1 MNQFYAILNDPQVA
15 ALFKS
20 GGLLLARILPIIILT
35 PMLGGNLLPRRL
47 RIGVSMLLVLA
58 LLPALSPATL
68 AAANITGVSYLV
80 YFGKELLIGLTMA
93 KMIDLLYQTFVSF
106 GAIVD
111 LSRGATIASVYDPVT
126 QQQQSILG
134 LFFLQCG
141 IVLFLVLGGHMV
153 VIEAFADSLATLPPT
168 ELLPARLQGETAVT
182 QILVLFAQMLI
193 VAVKL
198 SAPVLAVILLV
209 DVVLGLLNRVAPQ
222 VQVYFLGLTAKSF
235 VGLLIL
241 FLSLLV
247 VMDLFG
253 EHMRTVL
260 RVIQEWI
267 SG

>member
-1 MNQFYAILNDPQVA
+1 MNQWTAILNDPQLA

-35 PMLGGNLLPRRL
+35 PMLGGNLLPKRL

-58 LLPALSPATL
+58 LLPALSPAVVG
-68 AAANITGVSYLV
+68 AANLSGITYFL

-93 KMIDLLYQTFVSF
+93 KMIDLLYQTFVAF
-106 GAIVD
+106 GSIVD
-111 LSRGATIASVYDPVT
+111 LSRGATIASVFDPIS
-126 QQQQSILG
+126 QQQESILG
-134 LFFLQCG
+134 LFFMQCG
-141 IVLFLVLGGHMV
+141 IVLFLALGGHMV
-153 VIEAFADSLATLPPT
+153 VIEALADSVTTMPPT
-168 ELLPARLQGETAVT
+168 QLLPARLQGATAVT
-182 QILVLFAQMLI
+182 QILVLFGEMLI

-198 SAPVLAVILLV
+198 AAPVLAVILLL

-235 VGLLIL
+235 LGLLIV
-241 FLSLLV
+241 FMSIIV
-247 VMDLFG
+247 VMDLFR

-260 RVIQEWI
+260 RAIRQWI

>member
-1 MNQFYAILNDPQVA
+1 M
-15 ALFKS
+15 
-20 GGLLLARILPIIILT
+20 
-35 PMLGGNLLPRRL
+35 
-47 RIGVSMLLVLA
+47 
-58 LLPALSPATL
+58 
-68 AAANITGVSYLV
+68 
-80 YFGKELLIGLTMA
+80 
-93 KMIDLLYQTFVSF
+93 
-106 GAIVD
+106 
-111 LSRGATIASVYDPVT
+111 
-126 QQQQSILG
+126 
-134 LFFLQCG
+134 
-141 IVLFLVLGGHMV
+141 LFLVLGGHMV